1 MKLLFS
7 NPRPIFV
14 RDSADM
20 NAPLIIGAA
29 AFLFRYRY
37 FYNDLSGPHSGHR
50 NQMYVVGGLIVGNP
64 TDTRESVEANLAFA
78 RRYVDWPYIQH
89 PTPYPGTPMT
99 KEFQDRGL
107 IVSEDVDEYD
117 GTTAVVRSEH
127 LDAEEIEFMRWRA
140 ERWMKLRHLP
150 VALRH
155 DPGFVLRHGHQMLRH
170 TFRGSSVR
178 TWLGLESER
187 TAFTRYKQIRKAER
201 RYVG

>member
-64 TDTRESVEANLAFA
+64 TIPARQLKLILNSHGDTSIGPISSTLHPILA
-78 RRYVDWPYIQH
+78 RR
-89 PTPYPGTPMT
+89 
-99 KEFQDRGL
+99 
-107 IVSEDVDEYD
+107 
-117 GTTAVVRSEH
+117 
-127 LDAEEIEFMRWRA
+127 
-140 ERWMKLRHLP
+140 
-150 VALRH
+150 
-155 DPGFVLRHGHQMLRH
+155 
-170 TFRGSSVR
+170 
-178 TWLGLESER
+178 
-187 TAFTRYKQIRKAER
+187 
-201 RYVG
+201 